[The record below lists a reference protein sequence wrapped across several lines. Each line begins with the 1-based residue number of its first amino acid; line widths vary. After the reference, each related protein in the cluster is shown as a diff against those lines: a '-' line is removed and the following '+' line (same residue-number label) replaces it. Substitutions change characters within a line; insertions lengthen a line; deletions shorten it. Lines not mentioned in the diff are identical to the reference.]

1 MTKHILFP
9 IFLVI
14 IFIIIIGILGKDIQN
29 GKLKS
34 NLNSG
39 NNKKVLIINGKK
51 IKVEISDTDE
61 KRKTGLSKRDK
72 LNEDTGML
80 FTFKEENIKPPFWMK
95 DMRFPIDIVWIDNNK
110 IVQIDENIP
119 NPETDIPDSKLK
131 IYAPKAPIDLVLEVN
146 AGFIRKNNIK
156 IGDEVDTSNA
166 L

>member
-9 IFLVI
+9 IFLTI

-29 GKLKS
+29 GKLKP

-51 IKVEISDTDE
+51 IRVEISDTDE

-72 LNEDTGML
+72 LDEDTGML
-80 FTFKEENIKPPFWMK
+80 FTFEEEDIKPSFWMK

-119 NPETDIPDSKLK
+119 NPETDTPDSKLK
-131 IYAPKAPIDLVLEVN
+131 IYVPKVPIDLVLEVN

-156 IGDEVDTSNA
+156 IGDEVDTSDA